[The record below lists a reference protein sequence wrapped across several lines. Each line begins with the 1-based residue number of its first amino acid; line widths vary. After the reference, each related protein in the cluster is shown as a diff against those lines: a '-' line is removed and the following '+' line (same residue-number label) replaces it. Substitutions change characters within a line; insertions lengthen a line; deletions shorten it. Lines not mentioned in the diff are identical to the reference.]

1 MKRFSLL
8 FILTLSVF
16 AAQAQTNNRIQAKA
30 EIKTVTVFLDKAQVG
45 NRVNCSLNAGVT
57 EVEIKNLPV
66 GLFPKSIQVTG
77 KGDYILL
84 GVQHKINYLNPH
96 KTGEE
101 TKALE
106 DSIFSLSNQ
115 INLLSEMRQVF
126 VEEEKMILANQNMKG
141 TDATL
146 KALEL
151 EDMADFY
158 RERLTDIRKSQLA
171 NTLLQEKLRKEYTKY
186 HMQLKRL
193 QSEINKQT
201 SDVIIKLSS
210 KVAQNVQLNLEYIT
224 GNARWYPMYDL
235 RTKDQGKEVQLA
247 YKAQVVQET
256 GLNWDNVKLKLSTTN
271 PSIDG
276 TKPTLNKWDLVFYE
290 PVSYDKNTRQ
300 KSKRKYSNAP
310 SLDDLSME
318 ERDIMLSNGDSAFI
332 EESESSADYTTV
344 NETSLFAEFD
354 IALPYTIES
363 NAIGQLVDV
372 QNYNLPVSFRHG
384 AVPKLST
391 SAYLLADITGWE
403 SLALLPG
410 TAQLYYQNNFVGESY
425 LDPVNFKDTLSL
437 SLGADPK
444 VLIEREQVKDFSSKK
459 LIGTNKKEEYAYR
472 IKIRNTKKENVS
484 IRIEDQLPVS
494 GNSQIEVELIDG
506 NGGKVETET
515 GKITWDLN
523 LAPNETKE
531 ILFKY
536 SVKYPK
542 GKTVQGL

>member
-1 MKRFSLL
+1 MKKISLL
-8 FILTLSVF
+8 LILNLSVF
-16 AAQAQTNNRIQAKA
+16 AAKAQTTNPIQAKA

-101 TKALE
+101 TKVLE

-115 INLLSEMRQVF
+115 LNLLSEMKQVY
-126 VEEEKMILANQNMKG
+126 VEEEKMILANQSMKG
-141 TDATL
+141 NDANL

-158 RERLTDIRKSQLA
+158 RERLTDIRKTQLTNNIHINQLQLELNKYNQQL
-171 NTLLQEKLRKEYTKY
+171 NTVRKE
-186 HMQLKRL
+186 
-193 QSEINKQT
+193 INRPS
-201 SDVIIKLSS
+201 SDVIVKLSS
-210 KVAQNVQLNLEYIT
+210 KVAQNVQLNMEYIT
-224 GNARWYPMYDL
+224 GNAHWYPMYDL

-290 PVSYDKNTRQ
+290 PVYYNKDA
-300 KSKRKYSNAP
+300 KRKMEVMGSVERGYDDGLTAAP
-310 SLDDLSME
+310 QME
-318 ERDIMLSNGDSAFI
+318 AEVA
-332 EESESSADYTTV
+332 ESESSADYTTV
-344 NETSLFAEFD
+344 IETSLFAEFD
-354 IALPYTIES
+354 IALPYSIES
-363 NAIGQLVDV
+363 NSTGQLVDV

-459 LIGTNKKEEYAYR
+459 LIGSNKKEEYAYR
-472 IKIRNTKKENVS
+472 IKIRNTKKDNVS
-484 IRIEDQLPVS
+484 IRVEDQIPVS
-494 GNSQIEVELIDG
+494 GNSQIEVELIDA

-515 GKITWDLN
+515 GKITWDLTV
-523 LAPNETKE
+523 APNETKE

>member
-1 MKRFSLL
+1 MKRFSLF
-8 FILTLSVF
+8 FILTLSF
-16 AAQAQTNNRIQAKA
+16 FTAQAQITNRVQAKA

-45 NRVNCSLNAGVT
+45 NRVNCSLNAGTT
-57 EVEIKNLPV
+57 EIEIKNLPI

-77 KGDYILL
+77 KGDYVLL

-106 DSIFSLSNQ
+106 DSVFSLSNQ
-115 INLLSEMRQVF
+115 INLLSEMKQVY
-126 VEEEKMILANQNMKG
+126 VEEEKMILSNQNMKG

-158 RERLTDIRKSQLA
+158 RERLTDIRKTQLN
-171 NTLLQEKLRKEYTKY
+171 NTIHMNVLQKELNKY
-186 HMQLKRL
+186 NQQLNVVR
-193 QSEINKQT
+193 SEINKPS
-201 SDVIIKLSS
+201 SDVIVKLSS
-210 KVAQNVQLNLEYIT
+210 KTAQNIQLNLEYIT
-224 GNARWYPMYDL
+224 GNARWYPMYDI

-290 PVSYDKNTRQ
+290 PVYYKKDS
-300 KSKRKYSNAP
+300 RKKASF
-310 SLDDLSME
+310 STGSV
-318 ERDIMLSNGDSAFI
+318 ERAYEDSAAPMV
-332 EESESSADYTTV
+332 EADMSESESSADYTTV
-344 NETSLFAEFD
+344 VETSLFAEFD

-363 NAIGQLVDV
+363 NPTGQLVDV

-425 LDPVNFKDTLSL
+425 LDPINFKDTLSL

-484 IRIEDQLPVS
+484 IRVEDQIPVS
-494 GNSQIEVELIDG
+494 GNSQIEVELIDA

-531 ILFKY
+531 VVFKY

-542 GKTVQGL
+542 GKIVQGL

>member
-1 MKRFSLL
+1 M
-8 FILTLSVF
+8 
-16 AAQAQTNNRIQAKA
+16 
-30 EIKTVTVFLDKAQVG
+30 
-45 NRVNCSLNAGVT
+45 
-57 EVEIKNLPV
+57 
-66 GLFPKSIQVTG
+66 TG
-77 KGDYILL
+77 KGEYILL

-96 KTGEE
+96 KIGEA

-115 INLLSEMRQVF
+115 INLLSEMRQVY
-126 VEEEKMILANQNMKG
+126 VEEEKMILANQSMKG
-141 TDATL
+141 NDATL

-151 EDMADFY
+151 EDMADFF
-158 RERLTDIRKSQLA
+158 RERLTDIRKTQLT
-171 NTLLQEKLRKEYTKY
+171 NNIHLNKLQLELNKY
-186 HMQLKRL
+186 NQQLNIAR
-193 QSEINKQT
+193 SEINRPS
-201 SDVIIKLSS
+201 SDIIIKLSS
-210 KVAQNVQLNLEYIT
+210 KVQQNVQLNLEYIT
-224 GNARWYPMYDL
+224 GNVRWYPMYDI

-256 GLNWDNVKLKLSTTN
+256 GLNWENVKLKLSTTN

-290 PVSYDKNTRQ
+290 PVYYEKEYSK
-300 KSKRKYSNAP
+300 KSKRAEMSAPAMISKEDLANANYS
-310 SLDDLSME
+310 E
-318 ERDIMLSNGDSAFI
+318 EADAA
-332 EESESSADYTTV
+332 SSADYTTV
-344 NETSLFAEFD
+344 VETSLFAEFD

-363 NAIGQLVDV
+363 NPTGQLVDV

-425 LDPVNFKDTLSL
+425 LDPINFKDTLSL

-459 LIGTNKKEEYAYR
+459 MIGTNKKEEYAYR
-472 IKIRNTKKENVS
+472 IKIRNTKKESIS
-484 IRIEDQLPVS
+484 IRVEDQIPVS
-494 GNSQIEVELIDG
+494 GNNQIEVELLDA

-515 GKITWDLN
+515 GKITWDLT

-531 ILFKY
+531 IVFKY

>member
-1 MKRFSLL
+1 MKKISLL

-16 AAQAQTNNRIQAKA
+16 AAKAQTTNRIQAKA

-57 EVEIKNLPV
+57 EVEIKNLPA

-106 DSIFSLSNQ
+106 DSIFSLTNQ
-115 INLLSEMRQVF
+115 INVLSEMRQVF
-126 VEEEKMILANQNMKG
+126 IEEEKMILANQSMKG
-141 TDATL
+141 NDANL

-158 RERLTDIRKSQLA
+158 RERLTDIRKTQLT
-171 NTLLQEKLRKEYTKY
+171 NSILMNKLQKELNKYNQQLNIVRKE
-186 HMQLKRL
+186 
-193 QSEINKQT
+193 INRPS

-224 GNARWYPMYDL
+224 GNARWYPLYDL

-276 TKPTLNKWDLVFYE
+276 TKPTLNKWDLAFYE
-290 PVSYDKNTRQ
+290 PIYNKASKKKSGRYYAPEGIISAEEKN
-300 KSKRKYSNAP
+300 
-310 SLDDLSME
+310 
-318 ERDIMLSNGDSAFI
+318 IMLSNGDSAFI
-332 EESESSADYTTV
+332 DESESSADYTTV
-344 NETSLFAEFD
+344 VETSLFAEFD

-363 NAIGQLVDV
+363 NATGQLVDV

-425 LDPVNFKDTLSL
+425 LDPLNFKDTLSL

-459 LIGTNKKEEYAYR
+459 LIGSNKKEEYAYR

-484 IRIEDQLPVS
+484 IRIEDQIPVS
-494 GNSQIEVELIDG
+494 SNSQIEVELIDA

-515 GKITWDLN
+515 GKITWDLTV
-523 LAPNETKE
+523 APNETKE
-531 ILFKY
+531 ILLKY

>member
-1 MKRFSLL
+1 MKKSFLFFILSLL
-8 FILTLSVF
+8 SFT
-16 AAQAQTNNRIQAKA
+16 ANAQTTNRVQAKA

-45 NRVNCSLNAGVT
+45 NRVNCSLNASVT
-57 EVEIKNLPV
+57 EVEIKNLPI

-77 KGDYILL
+77 KGEYILL

-96 KTGEE
+96 QTGEE

-106 DSIFSLSNQ
+106 DSVFSLSNQ
-115 INLLSEMRQVF
+115 INLLSEMRQVY
-126 VEEEKMILANQNMKG
+126 VEEEKMILANQSMKG
-141 TDATL
+141 NDATL

-151 EDMADFY
+151 EDMADFF
-158 RERLTDIRKSQLA
+158 RERLTDIRKTQLNNSLHL
-171 NTLLQEKLRKEYTKY
+171 NTLQRELNKYNQQLNLLR
-186 HMQLKRL
+186 
-193 QSEINKQT
+193 SEINKPS
-201 SDVIIKLSS
+201 SDVIIKISS
-210 KVAQNVQLNLEYIT
+210 KVTQNVQLNLEYIT
-224 GNARWYPMYDL
+224 GNARWYPMYDI

-276 TKPTLNKWDLVFYE
+276 TKPTLNKWNLVFYE
-290 PVSYDKNTRQ
+290 PVYYKKDS
-300 KSKRKYSNAP
+300 RKKMEVSGSVERAYEEGLGSAP
-310 SLDDLSME
+310 QIDADM
-318 ERDIMLSNGDSAFI
+318 A
-332 EESESSADYTTV
+332 ESESSADYTTV
-344 NETSLFAEFD
+344 VETSLFAEFD

-363 NAIGQLVDV
+363 NPTGQLVDV

-425 LDPVNFKDTLSL
+425 LDPINFKDTLSL

-459 LIGTNKKEEYAYR
+459 LVGTNKKEEYAYR
-472 IKIRNTKKENVS
+472 IKIRNTKKENIN
-484 IRIEDQLPVS
+484 IRIEDQIPVS
-494 GNSQIEVELIDG
+494 GNSQIEVELIDA
-506 NGGKVETET
+506 NGGKLEIET

-531 ILFKY
+531 IVFKY

>member
-1 MKRFSLL
+1 MKISSLFL
-8 FILTLSVF
+8 MLTLF
-16 AAQAQTNNRIQAKA
+16 CYWANAQTTNRVQAKA

-77 KGDYILL
+77 KGEYVLL

-96 KTGEE
+96 QTGEE

-106 DSIFSLSNQ
+106 DSVFSLSNQ
-115 INLLSEMRQVF
+115 INLLSEMKQVYI
-126 VEEEKMILANQNMKG
+126 EEEKMILSNQNMKG
-141 TDATL
+141 NDATL

-158 RERLTDIRKSQLA
+158 RERLTDIRKTQLN
-171 NTLLQEKLRKEYTKY
+171 NTIHLNMLQKELNKY
-186 HMQLKRL
+186 NQQLNSVRN
-193 QSEINKQT
+193 EINKPS
-201 SDVIIKLSS
+201 SDIIVKLSS

-224 GNARWYPMYDL
+224 GNARWYPLYDI

-247 YKAQVVQET
+247 YKAQLVQET
-256 GLNWDNVKLKLSTTN
+256 GLNWDHVKLKLSTTN

-290 PVSYDKNTRQ
+290 PVYYKNDDRKKKAYATGSVERAYDESPATVEADMAE
-300 KSKRKYSNAP
+300 SK
-310 SLDDLSME
+310 
-318 ERDIMLSNGDSAFI
+318 
-332 EESESSADYTTV
+332 SSADYTTV
-344 NETSLFAEFD
+344 IETSLFAEFD

-363 NAIGQLVDV
+363 NATGQLVDV

-425 LDPVNFKDTLSL
+425 LDPINFKDTLSL

-444 VLIEREQVKDFSSKK
+444 VLIEREEVKDFSSKK

-484 IRIEDQLPVS
+484 IRIEDQIPVS
-494 GNSQIEVELIDG
+494 GNSQIEVELIDA

-523 LAPNETKE
+523 LTPNETKE
-531 ILFKY
+531 IVFKY

-542 GKTVQGL
+542 GKVVQGL

>member
-1 MKRFSLL
+1 MIPAMKKNSLL
-8 FILTLSVF
+8 LLLALFSF
-16 AAQAQTNNRIQAKA
+16 AANAQTNNRVQAKA

-45 NRVNCSLNAGVT
+45 NRVNCLLNVGVT
-57 EVEIKNLPV
+57 EVEIKHLPV
-66 GLFPKSIQVTG
+66 GLFPKSLQVTG
-77 KGDYILL
+77 KGEYILL

-96 KTGEE
+96 QKGEE
-101 TKALE
+101 TKVLE

-115 INLLSEMRQVF
+115 FNLLSEMRQVYA
-126 VEEEKMILANQNMKG
+126 EEEKMILVNQNMKG
-141 TDATL
+141 NDATL

-158 RERLTDIRKSQLA
+158 RERLTDIRKTQLQT
-171 NTLLQEKLRKEYTKY
+171 NIQLNILQKELNNYNQ
-186 HMQLKRL
+186 QLNAVRN
-193 QSEINKQT
+193 EINKPS

-210 KVAQNVQLNLEYIT
+210 KVQQHVSLNLEYIT
-224 GNARWYPMYDL
+224 GNARWYPLYDI

-276 TKPTLNKWDLVFYE
+276 TKPTLNKWNVAFYE
-290 PVSYDKNTRQ
+290 PMPYEYNKKMKHAERS
-300 KSKRKYSNAP
+300 AP
-310 SLDDLSME
+310 AMITEAIEVELDETKDDAS
-318 ERDIMLSNGDSAFI
+318 
-332 EESESSADYTTV
+332 SSADYTTV
-344 NETSLFAEFD
+344 VETALFAEFD

-363 NAIGQLVDV
+363 NAAGQLIDV

-384 AVPKLST
+384 AVPKMSV

-425 LDPVNFKDTLSL
+425 LDPLNFKDTLSL

-444 VLIEREQVKDFSSKK
+444 VLIERQQVKDFSSKK
-459 LIGTNKKEEYAYR
+459 LIGSNKKEEYAYR
-472 IKIRNTKKENVS
+472 IKIRNTKKES
-484 IRIEDQLPVS
+484 INIRLEDQIPVS
-494 GNSQIEVELIDG
+494 SNSQIEVELIDA
-506 NGGKVETET
+506 NGGKVEAET
-515 GKITWDLN
+515 GEITWDLTV
-523 LAPNETKE
+523 APNETKE
-531 ILFKY
+531 VLFKF

-542 GKTVQGL
+542 GKVVQGL

>member
-1 MKRFSLL
+1 M
-8 FILTLSVF
+8 I
-16 AAQAQTNNRIQAKA
+16 
-30 EIKTVTVFLDKAQVG
+30 
-45 NRVNCSLNAGVT
+45 
-57 EVEIKNLPV
+57 
-66 GLFPKSIQVTG
+66 
-77 KGDYILL
+77 
-84 GVQHKINYLNPH
+84 
-96 KTGEE
+96 
-101 TKALE
+101 
-106 DSIFSLSNQ
+106 LSNQ
-115 INLLSEMRQVF
+115 S
-126 VEEEKMILANQNMKG
+126 MKG
-141 TDATL
+141 NDATL

-158 RERLTDIRKSQLA
+158 RERLTDIRKTQLN
-171 NTLLQEKLRKEYTKY
+171 NTIHLNALQKEWNKYNQQLNSVRK
-186 HMQLKRL
+186 
-193 QSEINKQT
+193 EINKPS
-201 SDVIIKLSS
+201 SDVIVKLSS
-210 KVAQNVQLNLEYIT
+210 KTAQNVQLNLEYIT
-224 GNARWYPMYDL
+224 GNARWYPLYDI
-235 RTKDQGKEVQLA
+235 RTKDQGKEVQVA

-290 PVSYDKNTRQ
+290 PVYYKKD
-300 KSKRKYSNAP
+300 SKKKAAFSTGSVERAYEDSTAP
-310 SLDDLSME
+310 
-318 ERDIMLSNGDSAFI
+318 IMSADMA
-332 EESESSADYTTV
+332 ESESSADYTRV
-344 NETSLFAEFD
+344 IETALFAEFD

-363 NAIGQLVDV
+363 NPTGQLVDV

-425 LDPVNFKDTLSL
+425 LDPINFKDTLSL

-484 IRIEDQLPVS
+484 IRVEDQIPVS
-494 GNSQIEVELIDG
+494 GNSQIEVELIDA

-531 ILFKY
+531 LVFKY

-542 GKTVQGL
+542 GKVVQGL

>member
-1 MKRFSLL
+1 M
-8 FILTLSVF
+8 
-16 AAQAQTNNRIQAKA
+16 
-30 EIKTVTVFLDKAQVG
+30 
-45 NRVNCSLNAGVT
+45 GVT

-96 KTGEE
+96 KKGEE

-126 VEEEKMILANQNMKG
+126 VEEEKMILANQSMKG
-141 TDATL
+141 ADATL

-158 RERLTDIRKSQLA
+158 RERLTDIRKTQLT
-171 NTLLQEKLRKEYTKY
+171 NNIHINKLQLELNKYNQQLNIVRKE
-186 HMQLKRL
+186 
-193 QSEINKQT
+193 INRPS
-201 SDVIIKLSS
+201 SDVIVKLSS
-210 KVAQNVQLNLEYIT
+210 KVAQNIQLNLEYIT
-224 GNARWYPMYDL
+224 GNAHWYPMYDI

-256 GLNWDNVKLKLSTTN
+256 GLDWDNVKLKLSTTN

-290 PVSYDKNTRQ
+290 PVYYERDD
-300 KSKRKYSNAP
+300 KRKRKTEYLPAAAP
-310 SLDDLSME
+310 MMDAEIAE
-318 ERDIMLSNGDSAFI
+318 EEKMDGLVS
-332 EESESSADYTTV
+332 SESSADYTTIV
-344 NETSLFAEFD
+344 ETALFAEFE
-354 IALPYTIES
+354 ISLPYTIES
-363 NAIGQLVDV
+363 NPTGQLVDV

-425 LDPVNFKDTLSL
+425 LDPINFKDTLSL

-459 LIGTNKKEEYAYR
+459 MIGTNKKEEYAYR

-484 IRIEDQLPVS
+484 IRVEDQIPVS
-494 GNSQIEVELIDG
+494 GNSQIEVELIDA

-515 GKITWDLN
+515 GKITWDLVV
-523 LAPNETKE
+523 APNETKE
-531 ILFKY
+531 LVFKY

>member
-1 MKRFSLL
+1 MKTYSLL
-8 FILTLSVF
+8 LLLTLFSF
-16 AAQAQTNNRIQAKA
+16 AAQAQTTNRVQAKA

-45 NRVNCSLNAGVT
+45 NRVNCLLNAGVT

-77 KGDYILL
+77 KGEYILL
-84 GVQHKINYLNPH
+84 GVQHKTNYLNPH

-115 INLLSEMRQVF
+115 LNLLSEMKQVY
-126 VEEEKMILANQNMKG
+126 VEEEKMILANQSMKG
-141 TDATL
+141 NEATL

-158 RERLTDIRKSQLA
+158 RERLTDIRKTQLN
-171 NTLLQEKLRKEYTKY
+171 NTIHMNALQKEWNKY
-186 HMQLKRL
+186 NQQLNLVR
-193 QSEINKQT
+193 SEINRPS
-201 SDVIIKLSS
+201 SDVIVKLSS

-224 GNARWYPMYDL
+224 GNARWYPMYDI

-290 PVSYDKNTRQ
+290 PVQYEYK
-300 KSKRKYSNAP
+300 KSKRESRTQYAP
-310 SLDDLSME
+310 AE
-318 ERDIMLSNGDSAFI
+318 IA
-332 EESESSADYTTV
+332 EESGYDNALADKMSMPEAESSANYTTV
-344 NETSLFAEFD
+344 VETSLFAEFD

-363 NAIGQLVDV
+363 NPTGQLVDV

-472 IKIRNTKKENVS
+472 IKIRNTKKETIN
-484 IRIEDQLPVS
+484 IRLEDQIPVS
-494 GNSQIEVELIDG
+494 GNSQIEVELIDA

-515 GKITWDLN
+515 GKITWDLTV
-523 LAPNETKE
+523 APNETKE
-531 ILFKY
+531 LVFKY

>member
-1 MKRFSLL
+1 MKTSYLL
-8 FILTLSVF
+8 LILTLFAF
-16 AAQAQTNNRIQAKA
+16 AAQAQNKRVEAKA
-30 EIKTVTVFLDKAQVG
+30 EIKNVTVFLDKAQVG

-57 EVEIKNLPV
+57 EVEIKNLPI

-101 TKALE
+101 VKALE
-106 DSIFSLSNQ
+106 DSVYSLTNQ
-115 INLLSEMRQVF
+115 VNLLTEMKQVYQ
-126 VEEEKMILANQNMKG
+126 EEENMILANQSMKG
-141 TDATL
+141 NDAIL

-158 RERLTDIRKSQLA
+158 RERLTDIRKSQLT
-171 NTLLQEKLRKEYTKY
+171 NTL
-186 HMQLKRL
+186 H
-193 QSEINKQT
+193 INKLQLELNKYNQQLNILHNEMNKPS
-201 SDVIIKLSS
+201 SDVIVKLSS
-210 KVAQNVQLNLEYIT
+210 KVPQNVQLNLEYIT
-224 GNARWYPMYDL
+224 GNARWYPLYDI

-276 TKPTLNKWDLVFYE
+276 TKPALNKWSLDFYE
-290 PVSYDKNTRQ
+290 PVLYEKEYSKAK
-300 KSKRKYSNAP
+300 KSMYMSAP
-310 SLDDLSME
+310 ASVQREEVSEPELDAS
-318 ERDIMLSNGDSAFI
+318 
-332 EESESSADYTTV
+332 SSADYTTV
-344 NETSLFAEFD
+344 VQTSLFAEFD

-363 NAIGQLVDV
+363 NPTGQLVDV

-384 AVPKLST
+384 AVPKLSN

-410 TAQLYYQNNFVGESY
+410 TAQLYYQNNFVGESQ
-425 LDPVNFKDTLSL
+425 LDPVNFKDTLTL

-444 VLIEREQVKDFSSKK
+444 VLVEREQVKDFSSKK

-472 IKIRNTKKENVS
+472 IKIRNTKKENIN
-484 IRIEDQLPVS
+484 IRVEDQLPVS
-494 GNSQIEVELIDG
+494 GNNQIEVELLDA
-506 NGGKVETET
+506 NGGKVEADS

-523 LAPNETKE
+523 VAPNETKE
-531 ILFKY
+531 IVFKY

-542 GKTVQGL
+542 GKTVSGL